1 MRAGATTRLL
11 LDFLRSGGP
20 CASFLSVEEE
30 VQAQA
35 QLHLHLHVSLVPRGD
50 KPGTCMAE
58 S

>member
-20 CASFLSVEEE
+20 CAAFLSVEE

-35 QLHLHLHVSLVPRGD
+35 QLHLHLHVSFLPRGD